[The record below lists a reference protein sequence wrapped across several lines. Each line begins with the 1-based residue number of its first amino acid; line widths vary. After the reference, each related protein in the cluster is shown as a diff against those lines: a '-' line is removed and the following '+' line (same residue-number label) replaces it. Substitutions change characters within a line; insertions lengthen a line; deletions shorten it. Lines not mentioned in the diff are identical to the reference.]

1 MKIDDSNE
9 ENTISF
15 NDYQE
20 IKNTLYLIKRPKP
33 DNNI

>member
-20 IKNTLYLIKRPKP
+20 IKNILYDITHARPIMK
-33 DNNI
+33 